1 MIIKRIVFSLFGAV
15 SVIALTGC
23 SSLVGGNSEYGC
35 KGMPD
40 SVTCM
45 SVGEVYDLT
54 DGDDYKQRVSE
65 ASQAQMAGKDVNV
78 KRRAAGGDSSGPSVS
93 SGAVY
98 VPVPKP
104 TANPQPIRTPSQVM
118 RVLID
123 PYESADGDLNVPG
136 YVYTE
141 IEPRRWEVGAS
152 RSMTVKPVIR
162 PMQTPIS
169 SEPIAGKKPEQAQAK
184 SVSSNN
190 NAARNQGSNARTMM
204 PNR

>member
-1 MIIKRIVFSLFGAV
+1 MSMKRIVLALFGVASMV
-15 SVIALTGC
+15 TLTGC

-45 SVGEVYDLT
+45 SVGDVYELT
-54 DGDDYKQRVSE
+54 DGDNYKQRVSE
-65 ASQAQMAGKDVNV
+65 VSRQQMAGKDVNV
-78 KRRAAGGDSSGPSVS
+78 KHQAAAGDGAGPSVS
-93 SGAVY
+93 GGAPY
-98 VPVPKP
+98 VPVPQP

-118 RVLID
+118 RVLVD

-152 RSMTVKPVIR
+152 RAATVQPVIR
-162 PMQTPIS
+162 PMQAPVS
-169 SEPIAGKKPEQAQAK
+169 SEPVAEKSTAQAQAK
-184 SVSSNN
+184 
-190 NAARNQGSNARTMM
+190 NAAQNVRGGKNQGSNTRTMM

>member
-1 MIIKRIVFSLFGAV
+1 MSMKRAFLALIGVV
-15 SVIALTGC
+15 CITALTGC
-23 SSLVGGNSEYGC
+23 GSLVGGSSEYGC

-45 SVGEVYDLT
+45 GVTDVYQLT
-54 DGDDYKQRVSE
+54 DGDNYKQRVSE
-65 ASQAQMAGKDVNV
+65 VSQQQMEGKDADV
-78 KRRAAGGDSSGPSVS
+78 KQQTAGGNGLRPMIS
-93 SGAVY
+93 SGAPY
-98 VPVPKP
+98 VPVPQP

-118 RVLID
+118 RVLVD

-152 RSMTVKPVIR
+152 RASTVQPIIR
-162 PMQTPIS
+162 PLQTSVSTQPV
-169 SEPIAGKKPEQAQAK
+169 AEQPAAK
-184 SVSSNN
+184 TVSSNN
-190 NAARNQGSNARTMM
+190 NAPQNQRPASRTMM

>member
-1 MIIKRIVFSLFGAV
+1 MKHIVLAVCGAA
-15 SVIALTGC
+15 SFALAGC
-23 SSLVGGNSEYGC
+23 SALVGGNSEYGC

-45 SVGEVYDLT
+45 SVGEVYELT
-54 DGDDYKQRVSE
+54 DGDNYKQRVSE
-65 ASQAQMAGKDVNV
+65 VSQQQMAGKDVKG
-78 KRRAAGGDSSGPSVS
+78 KRIAAVGDGTGPSI
-93 SGAVY
+93 SGGAPY
-98 VPVPKP
+98 IPVPQP

-118 RVLID
+118 RVLVD

-152 RSMTVKPVIR
+152 RSSTVQPIVR
-162 PMQTPIS
+162 PMRTSAS
-169 SEPIAGKKPEQAQAK
+169 SEPIVEK
-184 SVSSNN
+184 STNQTQLKNISPNVKSDKS
-190 NAARNQGSNARTMM
+190 QGSNTRTMM